1 MVYAIVLWCTC
12 LFYSLLI
19 SIAFGAAA
27 LPHVDISYT
36 WNKRSHYYFT
46 NLTEKIKQVSL
57 LNACISSFKVQQHNS
72 IVVPVTQD
80 DVYIAEFPISK
91 NIFDWWANIPKPRQ
105 MRVDPYIC
113 DVVYTKRLPI
123 FNNTGC
129 QLPGYMSPS
138 APRCQTKYLKWI
150 CEQARLP
157 IEEVQ
162 PNHFSIPE
170 ADHRSNL
177 AAPPPQPWL
186 ITARNAIVSLCGQV
200 SLSCG
205 KIRCIVYLV
214 EVRHIFA

>member
-1 MVYAIVLWCTC
+1 MSFAVVLWCTC
-12 LFYSLLI
+12 LAFSLQF
-19 SIAFGAAA
+19 SIGFGAQA
-27 LPHVDISYT
+27 LTQVDLRYT
-36 WNKRSHYYFT
+36 WNKRANYYFT
-46 NLTEKIKQVSL
+46 NVTEKIKQISL
-57 LNACISSFKVQQHNS
+57 LNSCISCFKVQHHNT
-72 IVVPVTQD
+72 ITVPATLS

-91 NIFDWWANIPKPRQ
+91 DIFDWWANIPKPRQ

-170 ADHRSNL
+170 ADHRNNM

-186 ITARNAIVSLCGQV
+186 VTARNAIVSLCGQV
-200 SLSCG
+200 SLPCG
-205 KIRCIVYLV
+205 NIYFTIP
-214 EVRHIFA
+214 I